1 MFDILDDLVAN
12 APPEANIDRINSV
25 GAMSALLLNTM
36 IGASFSMSLI
46 MLAFG
51 AFRYVLSSGDPK
63 LIEKA
68 YHTMFWS
75 FLAMLATMLALVIKN
90 IVTNAMGANIPTVPT
105 DY

>member
-1 MFDILDDLVAN
+1 MFEILDQLVAN
-12 APPEANIDRINSV
+12 APPEAQITRINSV
-25 GAMSALLLNTM
+25 GGISAILLNTM
-36 IGASFSMSLI
+36 IGASFSVSLI

-75 FLAMLATMLALVIKN
+75 FLAMLATILAMVIKN
-90 IVTNAMGANIPTVPT
+90 VVTNAMGVTVPIVPT